1 MHKDTKKEQKEGK
14 KCINTDKYTEWVHK
28 DTKKQQKDK
37 NTDKIWKKM
46 NKYTLM
52 NK

>member
-37 NTDKIWKKM
+37 NTDWI
-46 NKYTLM
+46 
-52 NK
+52 